1 MELLEQG
8 ENAPHENCRRLV
20 ILGSRKV
27 GKTAI
32 VSRFLNYKFDEKY
45 TPTIEDFHRKI
56 YKIKGK
62 AYRLDILDSSGNH
75 PFPAIRRLSFITGD
89 LFILVFSINSR
100 ESFEEVTRLRNQIIE
115 CKSQCKLGSAN
126 RKTIHTPMV
135 IVGNKRDLKEKERVV
150 DPSEPESLIDGQ
162 PLSDYIEVS
171 AKKDINIDEIF
182 LRLFRL
188 AKLPTEMSPALHRKV
203 TPSYVSSSVT
213 SQKGRGVSIRR
224 KMSDAC
230 GAIAPNVRRPSIRTD
245 LLVAKTRTNLNSLNG
260 PTRDSRCLIM

>member
-75 PFPAIRRLSFITGD
+75 PFPAIRRLSFITVVPGA
-89 LFILVFSINSR
+89 ILTHICQSETPKCSCWTSVPLAPIAMALLELGENAPDNNCK
-100 ESFEEVTRLRNQIIE
+100 RLVI
-115 CKSQCKLGSAN
+115 LGSSKVG
-126 RKTIHTPMV
+126 KTA
-135 IVGNKRDLKEKERVV
+135 IVSRFLNNKFDENYT
-150 DPSEPESLIDGQ
+150 ST
-162 PLSDYIEVS
+162 IE
-171 AKKDINIDEIF
+171 DF
-182 LRLFRL
+182 
-188 AKLPTEMSPALHRKV
+188 HRKI
-203 TPSYVSSSVT
+203 YKIKGKAYRLDIFDSSGNHPFPAMRRLSFIT
-213 SQKGRGVSIRR
+213 DTALCQKSITII
-224 KMSDAC
+224 KTF
-230 GAIAPNVRRPSIRTD
+230 VYLQRTE
-245 LLVAKTRTNLNSLNG
+245 K
-260 PTRDSRCLIM
+260 I

>member
-1 MELLEQG
+1 MALLEQG
-8 ENAPHENCRRLV
+8 ENAPEENCRRLV
-20 ILGSRKV
+20 VLGSSKV

-32 VSRFLNYKFDEKY
+32 VSRFLNNKYDEIY

-56 YKIKGK
+56 YKIRGE
-62 AYRLDILDSSGNH
+62 AYRLDILDTSGNH
-75 PFPAIRRLSFITGD
+75 PFPAMRRLSFITGD

-100 ESFEEVTRLRNQIIE
+100 DSFDEVARLRKQIIE
-115 CKSQCKLGSAN
+115 CKSQCKLGSTN

-135 IVGNKRDLKEKERVV
+135 LVGNKCDKEKERII
-150 DPSEPESLIDGQ
+150 DPSEPLALIAGQ
-162 PLSDYIEVS
+162 QMSDYIETS

-188 AKLPTEMSPALHRKV
+188 GKLPTEMSPALHRKV
-203 TPSYVSSSVT
+203 TPSYIGSSVT
-213 SQKGRGVSIRR
+213 HSGKRSLSLRR

-245 LLVAKTRTNLNSLNG
+245 LLVAQTRTNLNS
-260 PTRDSRCLIM
+260 PTVNQSRDSKCAIM